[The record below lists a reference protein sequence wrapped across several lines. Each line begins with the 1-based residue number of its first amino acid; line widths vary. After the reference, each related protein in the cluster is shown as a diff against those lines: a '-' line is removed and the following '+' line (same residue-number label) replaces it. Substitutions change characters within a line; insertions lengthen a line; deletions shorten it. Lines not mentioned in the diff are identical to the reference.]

1 MGEDCPARAVLRRW
15 CVEGSGGTNKCCES
29 SRAELTGRS
38 GDAYDVFVL
47 TLEKVRSEQGLVWA
61 DEFLLKMDTEGRG
74 STKDCA
80 EVQDFAEHH
89 NEIDQQDKYRSAM
102 P

>member
-61 DEFLLKMDTEGRG
+61 DEFLLKMDREGRG
-74 STKDCA
+74 RST
-80 EVQDFAEHH
+80 VQRIARRFKILQ
-89 NEIDQQDKYRSAM
+89 NTTTR
-102 P
+102 